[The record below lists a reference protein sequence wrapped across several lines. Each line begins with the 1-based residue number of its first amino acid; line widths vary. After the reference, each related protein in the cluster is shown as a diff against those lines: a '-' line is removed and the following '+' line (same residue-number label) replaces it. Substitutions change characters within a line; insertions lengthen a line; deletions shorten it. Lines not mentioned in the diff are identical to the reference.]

1 MILIK
6 KYSTE
11 VEIRRVKTVEE
22 YKAVENIQRVI
33 WGMIGES
40 PAPVTLLTAINTNGG
55 LVEIAKEGDKIIGFS
70 LAFPG
75 AEGNYRYLY
84 SHMAGV
90 LKEYRDRNI
99 GYEIK
104 RHQFEEARKMGY
116 TEVRWTFDPMKT
128 RNSFFNVHKLGAY
141 AYGYRIN
148 YYGIMES
155 EENQGVESDR
165 IEAHKFLN
173 REIVRS
179 PHYEVAA
186 KITDYPNP
194 WEKIDFSGDSIGIEV
209 PSDIGN
215 SDIDLKRKWRNALR
229 SAIISLE
236 EKKYVMNDVVKNQ
249 RSVYL
254 IFTLK
259 EKVGLR

>member
-1 MILIK
+1 
-6 KYSTE
+6 

-22 YKAVENIQRVI
+22 YKAVEDIQRVI
-33 WGMIGES
+33 WGMVGEQ

-55 LVEIAKEGDKIIGFS
+55 LVEIAKEDNVIIGFS

-75 AEGNYRYLY
+75 TDGNYRYLY

-99 GYEIK
+99 GYQIK
-104 RHQFEEARKMGY
+104 IHQFEEARKMGY

-141 AYGYRIN
+141 AYDYKIN

-173 REIVRS
+173 KEIVRS
-179 PHYEVAA
+179 DDYKILA
-186 KITDYPNP
+186 KVTNYPYP
-194 WEKIDFSGDSIGIEV
+194 WKETDFSGDCIGIEV

-215 SDIDLKRKWRNALR
+215 SDVDLKRKWRNALR
-229 SAIISLE
+229 SAIINLE
-236 EKKYVMNDVVKNQ
+236 KKKYVMNDVIKNEK
-249 RSVYL
+249 SVYL

-259 EKVGLR
+259 EKVGLA